1 MASYRGH
8 LVFSA
13 TLGAAYGAAAAWQW
27 GMDWG
32 PVLLGAGL
40 TTLGGLLPDL
50 DSDSS
55 VPVREVFG
63 LAATVTPLLLTR
75 RIMSHG
81 FTGEQ
86 TLVILCAIYVLIRY
100 GIRTLLAR
108 LTVHRGMFH
117 SIPAMLIA
125 GLTVFLCYH
134 SPSSAI
140 RLYLAGGV
148 MLGFLSHLVLD
159 ELYGVDLMGAKLS
172 LNKHTGSPLKF
183 VSASWIATVTTY
195 GLLGG
200 LGYLTY
206 LQFSPPDDSWRM
218 WPDRTWRA
226 FAAYLRQR

>member
-1 MASYRGH
+1 TRRDAWRQPMASYRGH

-100 GIRTLLAR
+100 GIRALLAR

-140 RLYLAGGV
+140 RLYLAG
-148 MLGFLSHLVLD
+148 
-159 ELYGVDLMGAKLS
+159 
-172 LNKHTGSPLKF
+172 
-183 VSASWIATVTTY
+183 
-195 GLLGG
+195 
-200 LGYLTY
+200 
-206 LQFSPPDDSWRM
+206 
-218 WPDRTWRA
+218 
-226 FAAYLRQR
+226 